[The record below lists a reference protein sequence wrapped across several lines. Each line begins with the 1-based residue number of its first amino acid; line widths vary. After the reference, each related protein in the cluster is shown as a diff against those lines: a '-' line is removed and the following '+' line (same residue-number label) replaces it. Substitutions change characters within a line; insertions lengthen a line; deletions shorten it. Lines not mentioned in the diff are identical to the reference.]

1 MHLPYNY
8 RLAALAILVAVP
20 IFSAAKTRAESSAPP
35 PQIFYASS
43 SGKVTLDQGEGGGNP
58 FASALIELLGRAE
71 LGFEDFAN
79 QLKELT
85 SKKSGGRQNPDVPN
99 QLQTVDWKLA
109 PKAAGERR
117 IALVFVFSDYSA
129 GGARSLPGAK
139 RDAGRVSEALKKAGF
154 ETATVIDPS
163 RSSLNEQLA
172 GFAVRSMES
181 DVALIYTTGHGVEV
195 SSKVYLLPGNY
206 PVDRRAAA
214 LSEYGLQ
221 VTEIAAV
228 PKAKRTNLVL
238 YAGCRDNPFNGD

>member
-1 MHLPYNY
+1 MHQLFKP
-8 RLAALAILVAVP
+8 AALAILVAVP
-20 IFSAAKTRAESSAPP
+20 IFSAAKPRAESSAPP

-58 FASALIELLGRAE
+58 FASALIELLGHAE
-71 LGFEDFAN
+71 LGFGDFAN

-85 SKKSGGRQNPDVPN
+85 SKKSGGRQNPDVPS

-117 IALVFVFSDYSA
+117 IAIVFVFSDYSS

-139 RDAGRVSEALKKAGF
+139 RDAGRVSEALKNAGF
-154 ETATVIDPS
+154 ETATVVDPN
-163 RSSLNEQLA
+163 RSSLKEELA
-172 GFAVRSMES
+172 AFARRSLDS

-195 SSKVYLLPGNY
+195 SGNVYLLPGDY
-206 PVDRRAAA
+206 PIAQRAAA

-221 VTEIAAV
+221 VAEIAAV
-228 PKAKRTNLVL
+228 PRAKRANLVL
-238 YAGCRDNPFNGD
+238 YGGCRDNPFKGD